1 MRLSITSENLASVLS
16 TGVILVAVVGLLVHV
31 LVVFFRDRKDLQR
44 RLARAKQR
52 REENEQAARELYIE
66 VLAQERAR
74 DIVAVQRRAD
84 TSVNVPI
91 TRCDYLQRRR
101 ILPTEQT

>member
-1 MRLSITSENLASVLS
+1 MLLGITSEKLASVLS

-31 LVVFFRDRKDLQR
+31 LVVLFRDRKDLRQ

-52 REENEQAARELYIE
+52 REENERLSREVYIE

-84 TSVNVPI
+84 TAANVPV
-91 TRCDYLQRRR
+91 TRCDYLRRRR